1 MDNKLNYQQAKQVRE
16 RSIKDLIADE
26 LIRGKGVGGAIK
38 GAIGLRTEARIKG
51 IKEKFDP
58 LNIVKFLTFG
68 SRLGPALYGKL
79 FGRSRKDIEYFTGRA
94 SAIGERKKKIT
105 GLPGDGEDTSGM
117 KVVLNQILSFLQ
129 KSHEDDMIL
138 REKENN
144 LRESAK
150 LDDDRRHNE
159 LLKAL
164 GGTGGGTGTAQK
176 VKTGG
181 LLDGIM
187 NIINGLR
194 NQIQAFIDDIKNIKN
209 LLNGFSWISKL
220 SWMARF
226 SNPYALAAALV
237 AAGIFA
243 IYNHNKDI
251 REAASSGDVEKLKG
265 FFSNSSG
272 TEADM
277 YGVDSGYNKESVRNA
292 LQEAANRGSEKA
304 QEALDNFD
312 KLTTDT
318 SPAKTE
324 KQLMDEYLYSKK
336 GFYDAG
342 NGNYKHINDPNKK
355 PTQSDFD
362 AAAEYAKSKMA
373 TPTPSPTNNTT
384 STTEEG
390 MKDYVPRVV
399 PQSVPTPPPP
409 VVETPKSQAVSNATN
424 VNLDLELDKSTSGR
438 NQVLQDRTNVV
449 NQKAAVSQKVPMHFV
464 RNKDATFQRMIYNST
479 RLV

>member
-1 MDNKLNYQQAKQVRE
+1 MDNKLNYQQARQVRE

-68 SRLGPALYGKL
+68 SRLGPALYGRL

-94 SAIGERKKKIT
+94 SAIGERNKKIT
-105 GLPGDGEDTSGM
+105 GLPGGGDDTTGM

-129 KSHEDDMIL
+129 KSHEDDMVL

-164 GGTGGGTGTAQK
+164 GGVGGGTGTAEK
-176 VKTGG
+176 VKTGGG

-187 NIINGLR
+187 SIINGFR
-194 NQIQAFIDDIKNIKN
+194 NQIQSIIDDFKNIKN
-209 LLNGFSWISKL
+209 ILTGFSWISKL

-226 SNPYALAAALV
+226 ANPYALAAALV
-237 AAGIFA
+237 AAGLFA

-251 REAASSGDVEKLKG
+251 QDAAASGDVEKLKG
-265 FFSNSSG
+265 FFANSSG

-292 LQEAANRGSEKA
+292 LQEAANKGSEKA
-304 QEALDNFD
+304 QEALANFD

-355 PTQSDFD
+355 PTKSDFD
-362 AAAEYAKSKMA
+362 AAKEYANQKLQNTSGA
-373 TPTPSPTNNTT
+373 TVLPPPAGT
-384 STTEEG
+384 
-390 MKDYVPRVV
+390 
-399 PQSVPTPPPP
+399 PPP
-409 VVETPKSQAVSNATN
+409 VVNETPKSAEVSNVTN
-424 VNLDLELDKSTSGR
+424 TNLDLELDKTTAGR

-449 NQKAAVSQKVPMHFV
+449 NQKAAGSQRVPMHFV